1 MTKTTSPNRILLCL
15 LLLSLLMLP
24 WTVHAADAGLPL
36 EGYREISAFE
46 LKQLADSG
54 QQVAIINVLS
64 AIEYD
69 SQHIPGSIN
78 IPIIDMLKTR
88 ELPVD
93 KNTPLVFYC
102 LSER

>member
-1 MTKTTSPNRILLCL
+1 MTGTTSPNRILVAL

-24 WTVHAADAGLPL
+24 WSAHAAEAEPSL
-36 EGYREISAFE
+36 EGYKEISAFE
-46 LKQLADSG
+46 LKQLADSD
-54 QQVAIINVLS
+54 QQALIINVLS

-78 IPIIDMLKTR
+78 IPIINMKNTSR
-88 ELPVD
+88 LPRD

-102 LSER
+102 LSDR